1 MEEEADDCYSPA
13 FPLDRFKHS
22 RYLQMVEE
30 RAEEVNRHNLPPEVK
45 HTMIPHV
52 KYVQSYVQM
61 GFPYRLHLALARIN
75 DTKQSEISNSDCV
88 PQTNT
93 RSLLTEALIEA
104 QQWFNTR
111 SFMVKHK
118 DIIVP
123 PVLAQ
128 NI

>member
-13 FPLDRFKHS
+13 FPLDWFKHS

-45 HTMIPHV
+45 HTMN
-52 KYVQSYVQM
+52 VQM

-123 PVLAQ
+123 SVLAQ

>member
-45 HTMIPHV
+45 HTMILHV

-61 GFPYRLHLALARIN
+61 GFPYRLHLALAQI
-75 DTKQSEISNSDCV
+75 DDKKQNNQRFQI
-88 PQTNT
+88 QTVCHK
-93 RSLLTEALIEA
+93 LTLGPCW
-104 QQWFNTR
+104 Q
-111 SFMVKHK
+111 K
-118 DIIVP
+118 P
-123 PVLAQ
+123 
-128 NI
+128 